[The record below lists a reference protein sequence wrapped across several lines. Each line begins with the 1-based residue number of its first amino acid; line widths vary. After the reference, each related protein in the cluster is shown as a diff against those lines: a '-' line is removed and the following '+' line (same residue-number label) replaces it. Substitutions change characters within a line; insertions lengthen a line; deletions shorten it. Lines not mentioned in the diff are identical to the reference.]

1 MAEAERA
8 ERLAL
13 EAGQTGQLALQAPVV
28 PVEVDIEPEPG
39 ARGRF
44 QITEDERAQLMNEM
58 APNERNPDPSRETS
72 YMANTDYRMDNG
84 LVLRFHD
91 APSAIWIELR
101 TPPRAGD
108 QGTTLGI
115 LARLQN
121 PRAAPDGAV
130 AKRWRIYELAK
141 RLQPSSMQALAAI
154 RDTVET
160 DARQQGLPA
169 GMTPPATPRPGAPST
184 PFPYPMTGGLPGM
197 PPARLEPAALGTMSK
212 AGPAAKPKVAPVAWH
227 GQQPG

>member
-1 MAEAERA
+1 MN
-8 ERLAL
+8 
-13 EAGQTGQLALQAPVV
+13 
-28 PVEVDIEPEPG
+28 DM
-39 ARGRF
+39 ARG
-44 QITEDERAQLMNEM
+44 ESNL
-58 APNERNPDPSRETS
+58 DPSRETVFLS
-72 YMANTDYRMDNG
+72 NTDYRMDNG
-84 LVLRFHD
+84 LLVRLHD
-91 APSAIWIELR
+91 TPSSMWLELR
-101 TPPRAGD
+101 TPPNVND
-108 QGTTLGI
+108 MQGATLGI

-141 RLQPSSMQALAAI
+141 RLQPSSMKALAAI
-154 RDTVET
+154 RDTVEM

-169 GMTPPATPRPGAPST
+169 GMTPPATPRPGAPRT